1 MIMKRNLSFNEVW
14 QAMLRG
20 KRIARRCVSKALE
33 AYLRFHASVSG
44 RKIFCSGNQYVLSV

>member
-1 MIMKRNLSFNEVW
+1 MKRNLSFNEVW

-33 AYLRFHASVSG
+33 AYLRFQAGVSG
-44 RKIFCSGNQYVLSV
+44 RRLYCSGRNFVLS

>member
-1 MIMKRNLSFNEVW
+1 MKRILSINEVW

-20 KRIARRCVSKALE
+20 KRIAKRCVSKS
-33 AYLRFHASVSG
+33 LRDELMLWAKVNG